1 MKKVIILSLT
11 VFLALDAIAQKVTF
25 MPQWTPQTQ
34 FAGYYVARD
43 KGFYAEEGLDV
54 DIIHLGAS
62 STESV
67 LDVLKSGTAQIVGQ
81 QLLQAVVARADGT
94 PIVNILQLTQKS
106 GLMCVSREPIS
117 KPEDLD
123 GKRIGKWRQ
132 GYSEFCDI
140 MEMSKGIYID
150 WIPFV
155 QGINLYVFGAVD
167 ATLCYSFSEYISLQM
182 AMGDIPEGQIIRFSD
197 FGYNVPE
204 DGLYTLDD
212 YYDSNKDVV
221 DKFVRASKRGWDYA
235 RSHRDEAVEITY
247 RYIDKGHIVTNL
259 ATQRRMLDEYLDLQ
273 VNPATGVADYA
284 AAREDDF
291 NEMIN
296 ALIDTGYIYGGVDYN
311 EIYR

>member
-1 MKKVIILSLT
+1 MKKAIILSLT

-235 RSHRDEAVEITY
+235 RTHRDEAVEITY

-273 VNPATGVADYA
+273 VNPVTGVADYA

-296 ALIDTGYIYGGVDYN
+296 ALIDTGYIYGEVDYN

>member
-1 MKKVIILSLT
+1 MKKAIILSLT
-11 VFLALDAIAQKVTF
+11 VFLALDAIAQKITF
-25 MPQWTPQTQ
+25 MPQWTPQSQ

-43 KGFYAEEGLDV
+43 KGFYTEEGLDV

-81 QLLQAVVARADGT
+81 QLLQAIVARADGT
-94 PIVNILQLTQKS
+94 PIVNVLQLTQKS

-123 GKRIGKWRQ
+123 GKRIGRWRQ

-140 MEMSKGIYID
+140 MEMSTGIYID

-167 ATLCYSFSEYISLQM
+167 ATLCYSFSEYIALQM
-182 AMGDIPEGQIIRFSD
+182 AMGDIPAEQIIRFSD

-212 YYDSNKDVV
+212 YYDTNKDVV
-221 DKFVRASKRGWDYA
+221 DKFIRASKRGWDYA
-235 RSHRDEAVEITY
+235 RTHRDEAVEITY
-247 RYIDKGHIVTNL
+247 RYIEKGNIVTNL
-259 ATQRRMLDEYLDLQ
+259 ATQKHMLDEYLDLQ

-284 AAREDDF
+284 PAKEEDF
-291 NEMIN
+291 NEMVN
-296 ALIDTGYIYGGVDYN
+296 ALIDTGYIYGEVDYN

>member
-1 MKKVIILSLT
+1 MKKAILLSLT

-94 PIVNILQLTQKS
+94 PIVNVLQLTQKS

-235 RSHRDEAVEITY
+235 RTHRDEAVEITY

-273 VNPATGVADYA
+273 VNPVTGVADYA

-296 ALIDTGYIYGGVDYN
+296 ALIDTGYIYGEVDYN

>member
-1 MKKVIILSLT
+1 MKKAIILSLT

-204 DGLYTLDD
+204 DGLYTLDE
-212 YYDSNKDVV
+212 YYDTHKDVV

-235 RSHRDEAVEITY
+235 RTHRDEAVEITY

-273 VNPATGVADYA
+273 VNPVTGVADYA

-296 ALIDTGYIYGGVDYN
+296 ALIDTGYIFGEVDYN

>member
-1 MKKVIILSLT
+1 MKKAIILSLT

-43 KGFYAEEGLDV
+43 KGFYTEEGLDV

-94 PIVNILQLTQKS
+94 PIVNVLQLTQKS

-235 RSHRDEAVEITY
+235 RTHRDEAVEITY

-273 VNPATGVADYA
+273 VNPVTGVADYA

-296 ALIDTGYIYGGVDYN
+296 ALIDTGYIYGEVDYN

>member
-1 MKKVIILSLT
+1 MKKAIILSLT

-235 RSHRDEAVEITY
+235 RTHRDEAVEITY

-273 VNPATGVADYA
+273 VNPVTGVADYA

-296 ALIDTGYIYGGVDYN
+296 ALIDTGYIFGEVDYN

>member
-1 MKKVIILSLT
+1 MT

-94 PIVNILQLTQKS
+94 PIVNVLQLTQKS

-235 RSHRDEAVEITY
+235 RTHRDEAVEITY

-273 VNPATGVADYA
+273 VNPVTGVADYA

-296 ALIDTGYIYGGVDYN
+296 ALIDTGYIYGEVDYN

>member
-1 MKKVIILSLT
+1 MKKAIILSLT

-67 LDVLKSGTAQIVGQ
+67 LDVLKSGAAQIVGQ

-235 RSHRDEAVEITY
+235 RTHCDEAVEITY

-273 VNPATGVADYA
+273 VNPVTGVADYA

-296 ALIDTGYIYGGVDYN
+296 ALIDTGYIYGEVDYN

>member
-1 MKKVIILSLT
+1 MKKAIILSLT

-167 ATLCYSFSEYISLQM
+167 ATLCYSYSEYISLQM

-235 RSHRDEAVEITY
+235 RTHRDEAVEITY

-273 VNPATGVADYA
+273 VNPVTGVADYA

-296 ALIDTGYIYGGVDYN
+296 ALIDTGYIYGEVDYN

>member
-1 MKKVIILSLT
+1 MT

-94 PIVNILQLTQKS
+94 PIVNVLQLTQKS

-117 KPEDLD
+117 KPEDLE
-123 GKRIGKWRQ
+123 GKRIGRWRQ

-140 MEMSKGIYID
+140 IEMSKGIYID

-247 RYIDKGHIVTNL
+247 RYINKGHIVTNL

-273 VNPATGVADYA
+273 VNPDTGAADYA
-284 AAREDDF
+284 AANENDF
-291 NEMIN
+291 ADMVN
-296 ALIDTGYIYGGVDYN
+296 ALIDTGYIYGEVDYN

>member
-1 MKKVIILSLT
+1 M
-11 VFLALDAIAQKVTF
+11 VFLALDAMAQKVTF
-25 MPQWTPQTQ
+25 MPQWTPQAQ

-43 KGFYAEEGLDV
+43 MGFYTEEGLDV
-54 DIIHLGAS
+54 DIIHLGAT

-94 PIVNILQLTQKS
+94 PIVNVLQLTQKS

-123 GKRIGKWRQ
+123 GKRIGRWRQ

-182 AMGDIPEGQIIRFSD
+182 AMGDIPEEQVIRFSD

-212 YYDSNKDVV
+212 YYDSNKEVV
-221 DKFVRASKRGWDYA
+221 DKFIRASKKGWDYA
-235 RSHRDEAVEITY
+235 RAHRDEAVEITY
-247 RYIDKGHIVTNL
+247 RYIDKAHIVTNL
-259 ATQRRMLDEYLDLQ
+259 ATQKRMLDEYLDLQ
-273 VNPATGVADYA
+273 VNPVTGVADYA

-291 NEMIN
+291 KEMID
-296 ALIDTGYIYGGVDYN
+296 ALIDTGYIYGEVDYN